1 METKYLLKNEQI
13 ITQSDQNIITL
24 TNQRIRYTAKAL
36 GRAHIVSM
44 VLNKVGS
51 IELKYKN
58 NLLLLLLAFIG
69 ALIMVYGYST
79 GDTNFMLA
87 GLIGTAIFIYIY
99 FKNRKY
105 VISISSE
112 SGKEILFHTKG
123 MKHEDILKFINQ
135 TEEAIQNLVR

>member
-44 VLNKVGS
+44 MLNKVGS

-58 NLLLLLLAFIG
+58 NLLLLLLAFFG
-69 ALIMVYGYST
+69 ALITVYGYSID
-79 GDTNFMLA
+79 DTNFLLA
-87 GLIGTAIFIYIY
+87 GLIGTTIFTYIY
-99 FKNRKY
+99 FKNRKH

-135 TEEAIQNLVR
+135 TEEAIQNLNK